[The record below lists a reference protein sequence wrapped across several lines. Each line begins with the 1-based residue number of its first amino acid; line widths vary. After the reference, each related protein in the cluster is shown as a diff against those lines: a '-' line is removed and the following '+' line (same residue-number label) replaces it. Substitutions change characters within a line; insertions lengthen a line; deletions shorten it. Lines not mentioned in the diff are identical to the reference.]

1 MAEDKRPQA
10 VWEPGTLDATRKN
23 IGEIDVEE
31 AARMTK
37 VLGGEIM
44 TEKSVP
50 IDYSKLPK
58 RAPSRRAVRPSGQTH
73 AQSSSSKVK
82 DSETEENQKVS
93 KAQNLPPISIKDNQK
108 IDRLMMSNLYA
119 IKPNYGLF
127 NFIKY
132 FSKAGSERVIPEFV
146 EITLKA
152 HLSHLENFITAIKG
166 FPQIAPDI
174 YKSKMQTELD
184 LKFRIVRKVNE
195 WSTRNVKIAFTNLET
210 LKEDPVVSDL
220 TLFVK
225 SIYKP
230 LITLFYLTE
239 PVVSKAIKEIYTD
252 LLRQQNV
259 DKAKLE
265 NLAKNSVA
273 EWQYLYRKVIK
284 GLYPLLM
291 RMCGTPYVEF
301 PTFFSSQAAAVLN
314 FLGMQ
319 KMDLVLQE
327 KKQDGDEAQKSKQDE
342 EKSKSEEEQKK
353 KEEEDKEENMRAEK
367 LKAGLVLLDKLF
379 PEAGFK
385 KLDSAPDMWPYFNPL
400 YEFDEAFQ
408 MISPENPMQIT
419 IILCEIMQD
428 FFHACNKMK
437 FSVEENPVL
446 KNHDD
451 TIIKALSDWPLY
463 VDTLFEKDYGNPLKQ
478 LVNQTYSQP
487 NYANSRIGKKTIT
500 EILWHTKYIFLP
512 HFSFEQL
519 LLERPSNSNK
529 YVPLPLRIS
538 FLKKAFDDFARQIS
552 LVENAKGNVV
562 GLENPWDHYEFELES
577 PISKRI
583 DVFLNAKEYGTK
595 MTATNANLIK
605 YISCIFAVIDWWV
618 NDKTSPAYKMD
629 STKIYRTRPGTNE
642 PAFSVEARDDQDK
655 LFAAAVRATIQKK
668 AAQ

>member
-1 MAEDKRPQA
+1 M
-10 VWEPGTLDATRKN
+10 
-23 IGEIDVEE
+23 EE

-58 RAPSRRAVRPSGQTH
+58 RAPSRRAVRPSRQTN

-82 DSETEENQKVS
+82 DSEAEENQKVS

-132 FSKAGSERVIPEFV
+132 FSKVWPERVIPEFV

-166 FPQIAPDI
+166 FSQIAPDI

-327 KKQDGDEAQKSKQDE
+327 KSKTAMKRKSQSKMKKNLNLK
-342 EKSKSEEEQKK
+342 KSGRKRKRKTKK
-353 KEEEDKEENMRAEK
+353 KIC
-367 LKAGLVLLDKLF
+367 
-379 PEAGFK
+379 
-385 KLDSAPDMWPYFNPL
+385 APK
-400 YEFDEAFQ
+400 
-408 MISPENPMQIT
+408 S
-419 IILCEIMQD
+419 
-428 FFHACNKMK
+428 
-437 FSVEENPVL
+437 
-446 KNHDD
+446 
-451 TIIKALSDWPLY
+451 
-463 VDTLFEKDYGNPLKQ
+463 
-478 LVNQTYSQP
+478 
-487 NYANSRIGKKTIT
+487 
-500 EILWHTKYIFLP
+500 
-512 HFSFEQL
+512 
-519 LLERPSNSNK
+519 
-529 YVPLPLRIS
+529 
-538 FLKKAFDDFARQIS
+538 
-552 LVENAKGNVV
+552 
-562 GLENPWDHYEFELES
+562 
-577 PISKRI
+577 
-583 DVFLNAKEYGTK
+583 
-595 MTATNANLIK
+595 
-605 YISCIFAVIDWWV
+605 
-618 NDKTSPAYKMD
+618 
-629 STKIYRTRPGTNE
+629 
-642 PAFSVEARDDQDK
+642 
-655 LFAAAVRATIQKK
+655 
-668 AAQ
+668 